1 MLTRALRFSL
11 FVSLMPLSCNRATE
25 SAESPGC
32 GDLQAVLAGR
42 VVRGGMGGKRGW
54 GQCHFLA
61 FDVCSRGSR
70 CCRNFVISMDMIPE
84 GHYKIS

>member
-1 MLTRALRFSL
+1 LKSLKNFSMLTRALRFSL

-42 VVRGGMGGKRGW
+42 VVRGGMGGE
-54 GQCHFLA
+54 
-61 FDVCSRGSR
+61 
-70 CCRNFVISMDMIPE
+70 E
-84 GHYKIS
+84 GVGAVPFSGF